1 MSYHSRIM
9 GQSRHGLVLQ
19 ADYSSMWV
27 AVKPMLPS
35 RKPHITTLFTP
46 RSSQRSSSVEE
57 MHHHNSSTSV
67 PLVTSDF
74 DRESPNSSSRTLL
87 GPHIQYAASDLNT
100 SIVWPQLSIK
110 MAVRQAIKKILGT
123 LALVKSAADGS
134 LSRQAKLREE
144 VDLSDT
150 LLNCALRLIDKEGLG
165 ASTVE

>member
-46 RSSQRSSSVEE
+46 RSSQRTSSVEE
-57 MHHHNSSTSV
+57 LHHHYSSTSN
-67 PLVTSDF
+67 PLDTSDF
-74 DRESPNSSSRTLL
+74 DRESPNSSSRNLL

-100 SIVWPQLSIK
+100 AIVRPQLSIN
-110 MAVRQAIKKILGT
+110 MAVRQAMKKFLGT
-123 LALVKSAADGS
+123 LAFVKSAADGS
-134 LSRQAKLREE
+134 LTRQAKLREE

-150 LLNCALRLIDKEGLG
+150 LLDCALRLLGTEG
-165 ASTVE
+165 